1 MKFKEILE
9 KIKVYAPLGVSLVV
23 AACVVIS
30 LSGYQAK
37 ASEPSKDKKQQVSE
51 SVTDAETET
60 ETENAAEDT
69 QTHAGSFELAD
80 GVYKGSATG
89 FSGPVTVAVTIMDKK
104 ITSIDILSSTD
115 DEAFFNRAKG
125 VIDRIIASQSFD
137 VDVVSGA
144 TYSSNGI
151 IGAVKNALTG
161 EKDNG
166 VTGKSKQESTSE
178 SESDSSLAEIAAV
191 QDASAYKDG
200 TYYGT
205 GKGFA
210 GTMKVK
216 VDISGGKIASISIVS
231 TKDGDSYVK
240 SASSLL
246 DTIVEKQSTNVDTV
260 SGATFSSRGII
271 AAVRSALSQAAVSE
285 NTADNNND
293 KQEAAESSGNGQTDE
308 NSSGSASEQGTEGTL
323 PYVDGIYY
331 GTAEG
336 YKGDIKAAV
345 VIQNKTLK
353 AILVTEKQDDEPFI
367 TNAMDVLKNMMK
379 KQSADVDT
387 VSGATYSSKGLI
399 GAVKAAFEEARKTTA
414 GENTGD
420 GNSDANNKNNSN
432 SDNNNGN
439 DNSSNNA
446 DDSNIAGEEDKAVL
460 SKLVQSQASLDGA
473 QYTQLSWYLLQIRL
487 GDAQEVLESAESTK
501 KDVSCAQEKLQAAI
515 NALQKND
522 TSTNVYEDGVYEVS
536 TLCIPDDDM
545 DFSAYNLSMKVTIAN
560 DRIVS
565 ITDVKGDGDSQNA
578 SYIKKAADGTKN
590 QPGLVSVLTSQ
601 ANADSIDF
609 SSIDTVSRATCTSKA
624 IIDGCKS
631 ALEAAKKK

>member
-1 MKFKEILE
+1 MKFKEVLE
-9 KIKVYAPLGVSLVV
+9 KIKVYAPLGVSLVI

-30 LSGYQAK
+30 LSGYQTK
-37 ASEPSKDKKQQVSE
+37 ASEPSKDKKHQVSE
-51 SVTDAETET
+51 RVTDTET
-60 ETENAAEDT
+60 EDAAEAT
-69 QTHAGSFELAD
+69 QTATGSFELAD

-104 ITSIDILSSTD
+104 IISIDILSSTD

-151 IGAVKNALTG
+151 IAAVKNALTG

-178 SESDSSLAEIAAV
+178 SESDSSLADIAAV

-271 AAVRSALSQAAVSE
+271 AAVRSALSQAAVSD
-285 NTADNNND
+285 NTVGNNTD
-293 KQEAAESSGNGQTDE
+293 KQGAAEASGNGQTDE
-308 NSSGSASEQGTEGTL
+308 NSSGSASEHGTEGTL
-323 PYVDGIYY
+323 AYVDGIYY
-331 GTAEG
+331 GTADG
-336 YKGDIKAAV
+336 YKGDIRVAV
-345 VIQNKTLK
+345 VIQDKTLK

-379 KQSADVDT
+379 KQSVDVDT

-414 GENTGD
+414 GENTG
-420 GNSDANNKNNSN
+420 GSNSDSNNSN
-432 SDNNNGN
+432 DNNN
-439 DNSSNNA
+439 
-446 DDSNIAGEEDKAVL
+446 NIAGEEDKAVL
-460 SKLVQSQASLDGA
+460 LKLVQSQESLDGA

-522 TSTNVYEDGVYEVS
+522 TSTNVYEDGTYDVS

-565 ITDVKGDGDSQNA
+565 ITDVKGDGDSQNV

-590 QPGLVSVLTSQ
+590 QAGMVSVLTSQ
-601 ANADSIDF
+601 TNADSIDF
-609 SSIDTVSRATCTSKA
+609 SSIDTVSHATCTSKA

>member
-1 MKFKEILE
+1 MKFKEVLE
-9 KIKVYAPLGVSLVV
+9 KIKVYAPLGVSLVI

-30 LSGYQAK
+30 LSGYQTK
-37 ASEPSKDKKQQVSE
+37 ASEPSNDKKHQVSE
-51 SVTDAETET
+51 RVTDT

-69 QTHAGSFELAD
+69 QTATGSFELAD

-104 ITSIDILSSTD
+104 IISIDILSSTD

-271 AAVRSALSQAAVSE
+271 AAVRSALSQAAVSD
-285 NTADNNND
+285 NTTGNNTD
-293 KQEAAESSGNGQTDE
+293 KQGAAEVSGNGQTDE

-336 YKGDIKAAV
+336 YKGDIRVAV
-345 VIQNKTLK
+345 VIQDKTLK

-414 GENTGD
+414 GENTG
-420 GNSDANNKNNSN
+420 GSNSDSNNSN
-432 SDNNNGN
+432 DNN
-439 DNSSNNA
+439 
-446 DDSNIAGEEDKAVL
+446 SNIAGEEDKAVL
-460 SKLVQSQASLDGA
+460 LKLVQSQASLDGA

-522 TSTNVYEDGVYEVS
+522 TSTNVYEDGTYDVS

-565 ITDVKGDGDSQNA
+565 ITDVKGDGDSQNV
-578 SYIKKAADGTKN
+578 SYIKKAVDGTKN
-590 QPGLVSVLTSQ
+590 QAGMVSVLTSQ
-601 ANADSIDF
+601 TNADSIDF
-609 SSIDTVSRATCTSKA
+609 SSIDTVSHATCTSKA

>member
-1 MKFKEILE
+1 MKFKEVLE
-9 KIKVYAPLGVSLVV
+9 KIKVYAPLGVSLVI

-30 LSGYQAK
+30 LSGYQTK

-51 SVTDAETET
+51 RMTDA

-69 QTHAGSFELAD
+69 QTATGSFELAD

-216 VDISGGKIASISIVS
+216 VDISGGKIVSISIVS

-271 AAVRSALSQAAVSE
+271 AAVRSALSQAAVSD
-285 NTADNNND
+285 NTTGNNTD
-293 KQEAAESSGNGQTDE
+293 KQGAAEASGNGQTDE
-308 NSSGSASEQGTEGTL
+308 NSSGSASEKGTEGTL

-336 YKGDIKAAV
+336 YKGDIRVAV
-345 VIQNKTLK
+345 VIQDKTLK

-387 VSGATYSSKGLI
+387 VSGATYSSNGLI

-414 GENTGD
+414 GENTG
-420 GNSDANNKNNSN
+420 GSNSDSNNSN
-432 SDNNNGN
+432 DNN
-439 DNSSNNA
+439 
-446 DDSNIAGEEDKAVL
+446 SNIAGEEDKAVL

-522 TSTNVYEDGVYEVS
+522 TSTNVYEDGTYDVS

-578 SYIKKAADGTKN
+578 SYINKAADGTKN
-590 QPGLVSVLTSQ
+590 QPGMVSVLTSQ
-601 ANADSIDF
+601 TNADSIDF
-609 SSIDTVSRATCTSKA
+609 SSIDTVSHATCTSKA

>member
-1 MKFKEILE
+1 MKFKEVLE
-9 KIKVYAPLGVSLVV
+9 KIKVYAPLGVSLVI

-30 LSGYQAK
+30 LSGYQTK
-37 ASEPSKDKKQQVSE
+37 ASEPSKDKKHQVSE
-51 SVTDAETET
+51 RVTDT

-69 QTHAGSFELAD
+69 QTATGSFELAD

-115 DEAFFNRAKG
+115 DEAFFNRAKA

-178 SESDSSLAEIAAV
+178 SESDSSFAEIAAV

-271 AAVRSALSQAAVSE
+271 AAVRSALSQAAVSD
-285 NTADNNND
+285 NTTGNNTD
-293 KQEAAESSGNGQTDE
+293 KQGAAEVSGNGQTDE

-323 PYVDGIYY
+323 AYVDGIYY

-336 YKGDIKAAV
+336 YKGDIRVAV
-345 VIQNKTLK
+345 VIQDKTLK

-414 GENTGD
+414 GENTG
-420 GNSDANNKNNSN
+420 GSNSDSNNSN
-432 SDNNNGN
+432 DNN
-439 DNSSNNA
+439 
-446 DDSNIAGEEDKAVL
+446 SNIAGEEDKAVL
-460 SKLVQSQASLDGA
+460 LKLVQSQASLDGA

-522 TSTNVYEDGVYEVS
+522 TSTNVYEDGTYDVS

-565 ITDVKGDGDSQNA
+565 ITDVKGDGDSQNV
-578 SYIKKAADGTKN
+578 SYIKKAVDGTKN
-590 QPGLVSVLTSQ
+590 QAGMVSVLTSQ
-601 ANADSIDF
+601 TNADSIDF
-609 SSIDTVSRATCTSKA
+609 SSIDTVSHATCTSKA

>member
-1 MKFKEILE
+1 MKFKEVLE
-9 KIKVYAPLGVSLVV
+9 KIKVYAPLGVSLVI

-30 LSGYQAK
+30 LSGYQTK
-37 ASEPSKDKKQQVSE
+37 ASEPSKDKKQQVSDR
-51 SVTDAETET
+51 VTET
-60 ETENAAEDT
+60 ETENAAENT
-69 QTHAGSFELAD
+69 QTATGSFELAD

-166 VTGKSKQESTSE
+166 VTGKAKQESTSE

-271 AAVRSALSQAAVSE
+271 AAVRSALSQAAVSD
-285 NTADNNND
+285 NTTGNNTD
-293 KQEAAESSGNGQTDE
+293 KQGAAEASGNGQTDE
-308 NSSGSASEQGTEGTL
+308 NSSGSASEKGTEGTL

-336 YKGDIKAAV
+336 YKGDIRVAV
-345 VIQNKTLK
+345 VIQDKTLK

-414 GENTGD
+414 GENTG
-420 GNSDANNKNNSN
+420 GSNSDSNNSN
-432 SDNNNGN
+432 DNN
-439 DNSSNNA
+439 
-446 DDSNIAGEEDKAVL
+446 SNIAGEEDKAVL

-487 GDAQEVLESAESTK
+487 GDAQEILESAESTK

-522 TSTNVYEDGVYEVS
+522 TSTNVYEDGTYDVS

-565 ITDVKGDGDSQNA
+565 ITDVKGDGDSQNV
-578 SYIKKAADGTKN
+578 SYINKAADGTKN
-590 QPGLVSVLTSQ
+590 QPGMVSVLTSQ

>member
-1 MKFKEILE
+1 MKFKEVLE
-9 KIKVYAPLGVSLVV
+9 KIKVYAPLGVSLVI

-30 LSGYQAK
+30 LNGYQTK

-51 SVTDAETET
+51 RVTDTET
-60 ETENAAEDT
+60 EKENAAEDT
-69 QTHAGSFELAD
+69 QTATGSFELAD

-271 AAVRSALSQAAVSE
+271 AAVRSALSQAAVSD
-285 NTADNNND
+285 NTTGNNTD
-293 KQEAAESSGNGQTDE
+293 KQGAVETSGNGQTDE

-336 YKGDIKAAV
+336 YKGDIRVAV
-345 VIQNKTLK
+345 VIQDKTLK

-414 GENTGD
+414 GENIG
-420 GNSDANNKNNSN
+420 GSNSDSNNSN
-432 SDNNNGN
+432 DNN
-439 DNSSNNA
+439 
-446 DDSNIAGEEDKAVL
+446 SNIAGEEDKAVL

-501 KDVSCAQEKLQAAI
+501 KDVSRAQEKLQAAI

-522 TSTNVYEDGVYEVS
+522 TSTNVYEDGTYDVS

-565 ITDVKGDGDSQNA
+565 ITDVKGDGDSQNV
-578 SYIKKAADGTKN
+578 SYINKAADGTKN
-590 QPGLVSVLTSQ
+590 QPGMVSVLTSQ

-609 SSIDTVSRATCTSKA
+609 SSIDTVSHATCTSKA

>member
-1 MKFKEILE
+1 MKFKEVLE
-9 KIKVYAPLGVSLVV
+9 KIKVYAPLGVSLVI

-30 LSGYQAK
+30 LSGYQTK

-51 SVTDAETET
+51 RVTDTET
-60 ETENAAEDT
+60 ETENAAENT
-69 QTHAGSFELAD
+69 QTATGSFDLAD

-125 VIDRIIASQSFD
+125 VIDRIISSQSFD

-161 EKDNG
+161 EKDKG
-166 VTGKSKQESTSE
+166 VTGKSKQESA
-178 SESDSSLAEIAAV
+178 SESDSSSAEIAAV
-191 QDASAYKDG
+191 QDAAAYKDG

-216 VDISGGKIASISIVS
+216 VDIAGGKIASISIVS

-240 SASSLL
+240 SASSLI
-246 DTIVEKQSTNVDTV
+246 DTIVEKQNTNVDTV

-271 AAVRSALSQAAVSE
+271 SAVRSALSQAAVSK
-285 NTADNNND
+285 NTAGNNTD
-293 KQEAAESSGNGQTDE
+293 KQDETQTSGNGQNDE
-308 NSSGSASEQGTEGTL
+308 NSSGSAQEQGTEGTL

-336 YKGDIKAAV
+336 YKGDIKVAV
-345 VIQNKTLK
+345 VIQDKTLK

-420 GNSDANNKNNSN
+420 SN
-432 SDNNNGN
+432 SGNN
-439 DNSSNNA
+439 NSSNNS
-446 DDSNIAGEEDKAVL
+446 DNSNIAGDEDKAVL
-460 SKLVQSQASLDGA
+460 LKLVQSQASLDGT

-487 GDAQEVLESAESTK
+487 EDANEVLSSAEATK
-501 KDVSCAQEKLQAAI
+501 KDVSRAQEKLQAAI

-522 TSTNVYEDGVYEVS
+522 TSTNVYEDGTYDVS

-590 QPGLVSVLTSQ
+590 QQGMVSVLTSQ

-609 SSIDTVSRATCTSKA
+609 SGIDTVSRATCTSKA
-624 IIDGCKS
+624 IINGCKS
-631 ALEAAKKK
+631 ALETAKKK

>member
-1 MKFKEILE
+1 MKFKEVLE
-9 KIKVYAPLGVSLVV
+9 KIKVYAPLGVSLVI

-30 LSGYQAK
+30 LSGYQTK
-37 ASEPSKDKKQQVSE
+37 ASEPSKDKKHQVSE
-51 SVTDAETET
+51 RVTDT

-69 QTHAGSFELAD
+69 QTATGSFELAD

-271 AAVRSALSQAAVSE
+271 AAVRSALSQAAVSD
-285 NTADNNND
+285 NTVGNNTD
-293 KQEAAESSGNGQTDE
+293 KQGAAEASGNGQTDE

-336 YKGDIKAAV
+336 YKGDIRVAV
-345 VIQNKTLK
+345 VIQDKTLK

-414 GENTGD
+414 GENTG
-420 GNSDANNKNNSN
+420 GSNSDSNNSN
-432 SDNNNGN
+432 DNN
-439 DNSSNNA
+439 
-446 DDSNIAGEEDKAVL
+446 SNIAGEEDKAVL
-460 SKLVQSQASLDGA
+460 LKLVQSQASLDGA

-501 KDVSCAQEKLQAAI
+501 KDVSGAQEKLQAAI

-522 TSTNVYEDGVYEVS
+522 TSTNVYEDGTYDVS

-565 ITDVKGDGDSQNA
+565 ITDVNGDGDSQNV

-590 QPGLVSVLTSQ
+590 QPGMVSVLTSQ

-609 SSIDTVSRATCTSKA
+609 SSIDTVSHATCTSKA

>member
-1 MKFKEILE
+1 MKFKEVLE

-30 LSGYQAK
+30 LSGYQTK

-51 SVTDAETET
+51 NVTDTET
-60 ETENAAEDT
+60 ETENAAENT
-69 QTHAGSFELAD
+69 QTATGSFDLAD

-125 VIDRIIASQSFD
+125 VIDRIISSQSFD

-151 IGAVKNALTG
+151 IKAVKNALTG
-161 EKDNG
+161 EKDKT
-166 VTGKSKQESTSE
+166 VTGKSKQESA
-178 SESDSSLAEIAAV
+178 SESDSSSVEKAAV

-216 VDISGGKIASISIVS
+216 VDIVGGKIASISIVS

-271 AAVRSALSQAAVSE
+271 AAVRSALSQAAVSQ
-285 NTADNNND
+285 NTAGNNTD
-293 KQEAAESSGNGQTDE
+293 KQDATETSGNGQTDE
-308 NSSGSASEQGTEGTL
+308 NSSGSSQEQGTEGTL

-336 YKGDIKAAV
+336 YKGDIKVAV
-345 VIQNKTLK
+345 VIQDKTLK

-420 GNSDANNKNNSN
+420 SN
-432 SDNNNGN
+432 SGNN
-439 DNSSNNA
+439 NSSNNS
-446 DDSNIAGEEDKAVL
+446 DNSNIAGDEDKAVL
-460 SKLVQSQASLDGA
+460 SKLVQSQASLDGT

-487 GDAQEVLESAESTK
+487 EDANEVLSSAEATK
-501 KDVSCAQEKLQAAI
+501 KDVSRAQEKLQAAI

-522 TSTNVYEDGVYEVS
+522 TSTNVYEDGTYDVS

-590 QPGLVSVLTSQ
+590 QPGMVSVLTSQ

-609 SSIDTVSRATCTSKA
+609 SGIDTVSRATCTSKA
-624 IIDGCKS
+624 IINGCKS
-631 ALEAAKKK
+631 VLEAAKKK

>member
-1 MKFKEILE
+1 MKFKEVLE
-9 KIKVYAPLGVSLVV
+9 KIKVYAPLGVSLVI

-30 LSGYQAK
+30 LSGYQTK
-37 ASEPSKDKKQQVSE
+37 ASEPSKDKKHQVSE
-51 SVTDAETET
+51 RVTDA

-69 QTHAGSFELAD
+69 QTATGSFELAD

-115 DEAFFNRAKG
+115 DEAFFNRAKA

-271 AAVRSALSQAAVSE
+271 AAVRSALSQAAVSDKTTGN
-285 NTADNNND
+285 NTD
-293 KQEAAESSGNGQTDE
+293 KQGAAEASGNGQTDK

-336 YKGDIKAAV
+336 YKGDIRVAV
-345 VIQNKTLK
+345 VIQDKTLK

-414 GENTGD
+414 GENTG
-420 GNSDANNKNNSN
+420 GSNSDSNNSN
-432 SDNNNGN
+432 DNN
-439 DNSSNNA
+439 
-446 DDSNIAGEEDKAVL
+446 SNIAGEEDKAVL
-460 SKLVQSQASLDGA
+460 LKLVQSQASLDGA

-522 TSTNVYEDGVYEVS
+522 TSTNVYEDGTYDVS

-565 ITDVKGDGDSQNA
+565 ITDVKGDGDSQNV
-578 SYIKKAADGTKN
+578 SYIKKAVDGTKN
-590 QPGLVSVLTSQ
+590 QAGMVSVLTSQ
-601 ANADSIDF
+601 TNADSIDF
-609 SSIDTVSRATCTSKA
+609 SSIDTVSHATCTSKA

>member
-1 MKFKEILE
+1 MKFKEVLE
-9 KIKVYAPLGVSLVV
+9 KIKVYAPLGVSLVI

-30 LSGYQAK
+30 LSGYQTK
-37 ASEPSKDKKQQVSE
+37 ASEPSKDKKHQVSE
-51 SVTDAETET
+51 RVTDTET
-60 ETENAAEDT
+60 EDAAEDT
-69 QTHAGSFELAD
+69 QTATGSFELAD

-104 ITSIDILSSTD
+104 IISIDILSSTD
-115 DEAFFNRAKG
+115 DEAFFNKAKG

-271 AAVRSALSQAAVSE
+271 AAVRSALSQAAVSD
-285 NTADNNND
+285 NTVGNNTD
-293 KQEAAESSGNGQTDE
+293 KQGAAEASGNGQTDE
-308 NSSGSASEQGTEGTL
+308 NSSGSASEKGTEGTL

-336 YKGDIKAAV
+336 YKGDIRVAV
-345 VIQNKTLK
+345 VIQDKTLK

-414 GENTGD
+414 GENTG
-420 GNSDANNKNNSN
+420 GSNSDSNNSN
-432 SDNNNGN
+432 DNN
-439 DNSSNNA
+439 
-446 DDSNIAGEEDKAVL
+446 SNIAGEEDKAVL
-460 SKLVQSQASLDGA
+460 LKLVQSQASLDGA

-522 TSTNVYEDGVYEVS
+522 TSTNVYEDGTYDVS

-565 ITDVKGDGDSQNA
+565 ITDVKGDGDSQNV
-578 SYIKKAADGTKN
+578 SYIKKAVDGTKN
-590 QPGLVSVLTSQ
+590 QAGMVSVLTSQ
-601 ANADSIDF
+601 TNADSIDF
-609 SSIDTVSRATCTSKA
+609 SSIDTVSHATCTSKA

>member
-1 MKFKEILE
+1 MKFKEVLE
-9 KIKVYAPLGVSLVV
+9 KIKVYAPLGVSLVI

-30 LSGYQAK
+30 LSGYQTK

-51 SVTDAETET
+51 RVTDTET
-60 ETENAAEDT
+60 ETENT
-69 QTHAGSFELAD
+69 QTATGSFDLAD

-125 VIDRIIASQSFD
+125 VIDRIISSQSFD

-178 SESDSSLAEIAAV
+178 SESDSSSVEIAAV

-216 VDISGGKIASISIVS
+216 VDIAGGKIASISIVS

-246 DTIVEKQSTNVDTV
+246 DTIVKKQSTNVDTV

-271 AAVRSALSQAAVSE
+271 AAVRSALSQAAVSQ
-285 NTADNNND
+285 NTVGNNTD
-293 KQEAAESSGNGQTDE
+293 KQDATETSGNGQTDE
-308 NSSGSASEQGTEGTL
+308 NSSGSSQEQGKEGTL

-336 YKGDIKAAV
+336 YKGDIKVAV
-345 VIQNKTLK
+345 VIQDKTLK

-420 GNSDANNKNNSN
+420 SN
-432 SDNNNGN
+432 SGNN
-439 DNSSNNA
+439 NSSNNS
-446 DDSNIAGEEDKAVL
+446 DNSNIAGDEDKAVL
-460 SKLVQSQASLDGA
+460 SKLVQSQASLDGT

-487 GDAQEVLESAESTK
+487 EDANEVLSSAEATK
-501 KDVSCAQEKLQAAI
+501 KDVSRAQEKLQAAI

-522 TSTNVYEDGVYEVS
+522 TSTNVYEDGTYDVS

-590 QPGLVSVLTSQ
+590 QQGMVSVLTSQ

-609 SSIDTVSRATCTSKA
+609 SGIDTVSRATCTSKA
-624 IIDGCKS
+624 IINGCKS
-631 ALEAAKKK
+631 VLEAAKKK

>member
-30 LSGYQAK
+30 LSTYQAK

-51 SVTDAETET
+51 SMADTET
-60 ETENAAEDT
+60 ETENATEDT
-69 QTHAGSFELAD
+69 QTATGSFDLAD

-125 VIDRIIASQSFD
+125 VIDRIISSQSLD

-178 SESDSSLAEIAAV
+178 SESDSSSAEIAAV

-210 GTMKVK
+210 GNIKVK
-216 VDISGGKIASISIVS
+216 VDIAGGKISAISIVS

-271 AAVRSALSQAAVSE
+271 AAVRNALSQAAVSE
-285 NTADNNND
+285 NTAGNNTD
-293 KQEAAESSGNGQTDE
+293 KQGAAETSGNGQTDE
-308 NSSGSASEQGTEGTL
+308 NSSGSASEHGTEGTL

-331 GTAEG
+331 GTSEG
-336 YKGDIKAAV
+336 YKGDIKVAV
-345 VIQNKTLK
+345 VIQDKTLK

-379 KQSADVDT
+379 KQSTDVDT

-414 GENTGD
+414 GENTGN
-420 GNSDANNKNNSN
+420 GNSGGNNNNSN
-432 SDNNNGN
+432 
-439 DNSSNNA
+439 NA
-446 DDSNIAGEEDKAVL
+446 ADSNIALDEDKAVL
-460 SKLVQSQASLDGA
+460 SKLVQSQASLDGT

-501 KDVSCAQEKLQAAI
+501 KDVSRAQEKLQAAI

-522 TSTNVYEDGVYEVS
+522 TSTNVYEDGTYEVS

-590 QPGLVSVLTSQ
+590 QQGMVSMLTSQ

-609 SSIDTVSRATCTSKA
+609 SSIDTVSHATCTSKA

>member
-1 MKFKEILE
+1 MKFKEVLE
-9 KIKVYAPLGVSLVV
+9 KIKVYAPLGVSLVI

-30 LSGYQAK
+30 LSGYQTK
-37 ASEPSKDKKQQVSE
+37 ASEPSKDKKHQVSE
-51 SVTDAETET
+51 RVTDTET
-60 ETENAAEDT
+60 ETENAAENT
-69 QTHAGSFELAD
+69 QTATGSFDLAD

-89 FSGPVTVAVTIMDKK
+89 FSGPVTVAVTIMDNK

-125 VIDRIIASQSFD
+125 VIDRIISSQSFD

-178 SESDSSLAEIAAV
+178 SESDSSSVEIAAV

-216 VDISGGKIASISIVS
+216 VDIAGGKIASISIVS

-271 AAVRSALSQAAVSE
+271 SAVRSALSQAAVSK
-285 NTADNNND
+285 NTADNVTD
-293 KQEAAESSGNGQTDE
+293 KQDETQTSGNGQTGE
-308 NSSGSASEQGTEGTL
+308 NPSGSAQQQGTEGTL

-336 YKGDIKAAV
+336 YKGDIKVAV
-345 VIQNKTLK
+345 VIQDKTLK

-379 KQSADVDT
+379 KQSTDVDT

-420 GNSDANNKNNSN
+420 SN
-432 SDNNNGN
+432 SGNN
-439 DNSSNNA
+439 NSSNNS
-446 DDSNIAGEEDKAVL
+446 DNSNIAGDEDKAVL
-460 SKLVQSQASLDGA
+460 SKLVQSQASLDGT

-487 GDAQEVLESAESTK
+487 EDANEVLSSAEATK
-501 KDVSCAQEKLQAAI
+501 KDVSRAQEKLQAAI

-522 TSTNVYEDGVYEVS
+522 TSTNVYEDGTYDVS

-578 SYIKKAADGTKN
+578 SYIKKATDGTKN
-590 QPGLVSVLTSQ
+590 QPGMVSVLTSQ
-601 ANADSIDF
+601 AKADSIDF
-609 SSIDTVSRATCTSKA
+609 SRIDTVSRATCTSNA
-624 IIDGCKS
+624 IIEGCKS
-631 ALEAAKKK
+631 ALETAKKK

>member
-1 MKFKEILE
+1 MKFKEVLE
-9 KIKVYAPLGVSLVV
+9 KIKVYAPLGVSLVI

-30 LSGYQAK
+30 LSGYQTK

-51 SVTDAETET
+51 RVTET
-60 ETENAAEDT
+60 ETENAAENT
-69 QTHAGSFELAD
+69 QTATGSFDLAD

-166 VTGKSKQESTSE
+166 VTGKSKKESTSE
-178 SESDSSLAEIAAV
+178 SESDSSSAEIAAV

-216 VDISGGKIASISIVS
+216 VDIAGGKIASISIVS

-271 AAVRSALSQAAVSE
+271 AAVRSALSQAAVSD
-285 NTADNNND
+285 NTTGNNTD
-293 KQEAAESSGNGQTDE
+293 KQGAAEASGNGQTDE

-336 YKGDIKAAV
+336 YKGDIRVAV
-345 VIQNKTLK
+345 VIQDKTLK

-414 GENTGD
+414 GENTG
-420 GNSDANNKNNSN
+420 GSNSDSNNSN
-432 SDNNNGN
+432 DNN
-439 DNSSNNA
+439 
-446 DDSNIAGEEDKAVL
+446 SNIAGEEDKAVL
-460 SKLVQSQASLDGA
+460 LKLVQSQASLDGA

-487 GDAQEVLESAESTK
+487 GDANEVLSSAETTK
-501 KDVSCAQEKLQAAI
+501 KDVSRAQEKLQAAI

-522 TSTNVYEDGVYEVS
+522 TSTNVYEDGTYDVS

-578 SYIKKAADGTKN
+578 PYIKKAADGTKN

-631 ALEAAKKK
+631 VLEAAKKK

>member
-1 MKFKEILE
+1 MKFKEVLE
-9 KIKVYAPLGVSLVV
+9 KIKVYAPLGVSLVI

-30 LSGYQAK
+30 LSGYQTK
-37 ASEPSKDKKQQVSE
+37 ASEPSKDKKQQVSDR
-51 SVTDAETET
+51 VTDT

-69 QTHAGSFELAD
+69 QTATGSFELAD

-166 VTGKSKQESTSE
+166 VTGKAKQESTSE

-271 AAVRSALSQAAVSE
+271 AAVRSALSQAAVSD
-285 NTADNNND
+285 NTTGNNTD
-293 KQEAAESSGNGQTDE
+293 KQGAAEASGNGQTDE
-308 NSSGSASEQGTEGTL
+308 NSSGSASEKGTEGTL

-336 YKGDIKAAV
+336 YKGDIRVAV
-345 VIQNKTLK
+345 VIQDKTLK

-399 GAVKAAFEEARKTTA
+399 GAVKAAFEEARKITA

-420 GNSDANNKNNSN
+420 SNSDSNNSN
-432 SDNNNGN
+432 DNN
-439 DNSSNNA
+439 
-446 DDSNIAGEEDKAVL
+446 SNIAGEEDKAVL

-522 TSTNVYEDGVYEVS
+522 TSTNVYEDGTYDVS

-578 SYIKKAADGTKN
+578 PYINKAADGTKN
-590 QPGLVSVLTSQ
+590 QPGMVSVLTSQ

>member
-1 MKFKEILE
+1 MKFKEVLE
-9 KIKVYAPLGVSLVV
+9 KIKVYAPLGVSLVI

-30 LSGYQAK
+30 LSGYQTK
-37 ASEPSKDKKQQVSE
+37 ASEPSKDKKHQVSE
-51 SVTDAETET
+51 RVTDT

-69 QTHAGSFELAD
+69 QTATGSFELAD

-115 DEAFFNRAKG
+115 DEAFFNRAKA

-271 AAVRSALSQAAVSE
+271 AAVRSALSQAAVSDKTTGN
-285 NTADNNND
+285 NTD
-293 KQEAAESSGNGQTDE
+293 KQGAAEASGNGQTDK

-336 YKGDIKAAV
+336 YKGDIRVAV
-345 VIQNKTLK
+345 VIQDKTLK

-414 GENTGD
+414 GENTG
-420 GNSDANNKNNSN
+420 GSNSDSNNSN
-432 SDNNNGN
+432 DNN
-439 DNSSNNA
+439 
-446 DDSNIAGEEDKAVL
+446 SNIAGEEDKAVL
-460 SKLVQSQASLDGA
+460 LKLVQSQASLDGA
-473 QYTQLSWYLLQIRL
+473 QYAQLSWYLLQIRL

-522 TSTNVYEDGVYEVS
+522 TSTNVYEDGTYDVS

-565 ITDVKGDGDSQNA
+565 ITDVKGDGDSQNV
-578 SYIKKAADGTKN
+578 SYIKKAVDGTKN
-590 QPGLVSVLTSQ
+590 QPGMVSVLTSQ
-601 ANADSIDF
+601 TNADSIDF
-609 SSIDTVSRATCTSKA
+609 SSIDTVSHATCTSKA

>member
-1 MKFKEILE
+1 MKFKEVLE
-9 KIKVYAPLGVSLVV
+9 KIKVYAPLGVSLVI

-30 LSGYQAK
+30 LSGYQTK
-37 ASEPSKDKKQQVSE
+37 ASEPSKDKKHQVSE
-51 SVTDAETET
+51 RVTDT

-69 QTHAGSFELAD
+69 QTATGSFELAD

-115 DEAFFNRAKG
+115 DEAFFNRAKA

-166 VTGKSKQESTSE
+166 VTGKSKQGSTSE

-271 AAVRSALSQAAVSE
+271 AAVRSALSQAAVSD
-285 NTADNNND
+285 NTTGNNTD
-293 KQEAAESSGNGQTDE
+293 KQGAAEASGNGQTDE

-336 YKGDIKAAV
+336 YKGDIRVAV
-345 VIQNKTLK
+345 VIQDKTLK

-414 GENTGD
+414 GENTG
-420 GNSDANNKNNSN
+420 GSNSDSNNSN
-432 SDNNNGN
+432 DNN
-439 DNSSNNA
+439 
-446 DDSNIAGEEDKAVL
+446 SNIAGEEDKAVL

-487 GDAQEVLESAESTK
+487 EDANEVLSSAEATK
-501 KDVSCAQEKLQAAI
+501 KDVSRAQEKLQAAI

-522 TSTNVYEDGVYEVS
+522 TSTNVYEDGTYDVS

-578 SYIKKAADGTKN
+578 PYIKKAADGTKN

-609 SSIDTVSRATCTSKA
+609 SSIDTVSHATCTSKA

>member
-1 MKFKEILE
+1 MKFKEVLE
-9 KIKVYAPLGVSLVV
+9 KIKVYAPLGVSLVI

-30 LSGYQAK
+30 LSGYQTK
-37 ASEPSKDKKQQVSE
+37 ASEPSKDKKHQVSE
-51 SVTDAETET
+51 RVTDTET
-60 ETENAAEDT
+60 EDAAEDT
-69 QTHAGSFELAD
+69 QTATGSFELAD

-104 ITSIDILSSTD
+104 IISIDILSSTD

-151 IGAVKNALTG
+151 IGAVKNALAG

-271 AAVRSALSQAAVSE
+271 AAVRSALSQAAVSD
-285 NTADNNND
+285 NTVGNNTD
-293 KQEAAESSGNGQTDE
+293 KQGAAEASGNGQTDE
-308 NSSGSASEQGTEGTL
+308 NSSGSASEKGTEGTL

-336 YKGDIKAAV
+336 YKGDIRVAV
-345 VIQNKTLK
+345 VIQDKTLK

-414 GENTGD
+414 GENTG
-420 GNSDANNKNNSN
+420 GSNSDSNNSN
-432 SDNNNGN
+432 DNN
-439 DNSSNNA
+439 
-446 DDSNIAGEEDKAVL
+446 SNIAGEEDKAVL
-460 SKLVQSQASLDGA
+460 LKLVQSQASLDGA

-522 TSTNVYEDGVYEVS
+522 TSTNVYEDGTYDVS

-565 ITDVKGDGDSQNA
+565 ITDVKGDGDSQNV
-578 SYIKKAADGTKN
+578 SYIKKAVDGTKN
-590 QPGLVSVLTSQ
+590 QAGMVSVLTSQ
-601 ANADSIDF
+601 TNADSIDF
-609 SSIDTVSRATCTSKA
+609 SSIDTVSHATCTSKA

>member
-1 MKFKEILE
+1 MKFKEVLE
-9 KIKVYAPLGVSLVV
+9 KIKVYAPLGVSLVI

-30 LSGYQAK
+30 LSGYQTK
-37 ASEPSKDKKQQVSE
+37 ASEPSKDKKHQVSE
-51 SVTDAETET
+51 RVTDTET
-60 ETENAAEDT
+60 EDAAEDT
-69 QTHAGSFELAD
+69 QTATGSFELAD

-104 ITSIDILSSTD
+104 IISIDILSSTD

-271 AAVRSALSQAAVSE
+271 AAVRSALSQAAVSD
-285 NTADNNND
+285 NTVGNNTD
-293 KQEAAESSGNGQTDE
+293 KQGAAEASGNGQTDE
-308 NSSGSASEQGTEGTL
+308 NSSGSASEKGTEGTL

-336 YKGDIKAAV
+336 YKGDIRVAV
-345 VIQNKTLK
+345 VIQDKTLK

-414 GENTGD
+414 GENTG
-420 GNSDANNKNNSN
+420 GSNSDSNNSN
-432 SDNNNGN
+432 DNN
-439 DNSSNNA
+439 
-446 DDSNIAGEEDKAVL
+446 SNIAGEEDKAVL
-460 SKLVQSQASLDGA
+460 LKLVQSQASLDGA

-522 TSTNVYEDGVYEVS
+522 TSTNVYEDGTYDVS

-565 ITDVKGDGDSQNA
+565 ITDVKGDGDSQNV
-578 SYIKKAADGTKN
+578 SYIKKAVDGTKN
-590 QPGLVSVLTSQ
+590 QAGMVSVLASQ
-601 ANADSIDF
+601 TNADSIDF
-609 SSIDTVSRATCTSKA
+609 SSIDTVSHATCTSKA

>member
-30 LSGYQAK
+30 LSTYQAK

-51 SVTDAETET
+51 SMADTET
-60 ETENAAEDT
+60 ETENATEDT
-69 QTHAGSFELAD
+69 QTATGSFDLAD

-89 FSGPVTVAVTIMDKK
+89 YRGSVTVAVTILDKK
-104 ITSIDILSSTD
+104 IVSIDILSASD

-125 VIDRIIASQSFD
+125 VIDRIISSQSLD

-178 SESDSSLAEIAAV
+178 SESDSSSAEIAAV

-200 TYYGT
+200 TYYGI

-210 GTMKVK
+210 GNIKVK
-216 VDISGGKIASISIVS
+216 VDIAGGKISAISIVS

-271 AAVRSALSQAAVSE
+271 AAVRSALSQAAVSD
-285 NTADNNND
+285 NTTGNNTD
-293 KQEAAESSGNGQTDE
+293 KQGAAESSGNGQTDE
-308 NSSGSASEQGTEGTL
+308 NSSGSEPEQTAEGTL

-336 YKGDIKAAV
+336 YKGDIKVAV
-345 VIQNKTLK
+345 VIQDKTLK
-353 AILVTEKQDDEPFI
+353 AILVTEKQDDEPFV

-420 GNSDANNKNNSN
+420 SNSGNNNSN
-432 SDNNNGN
+432 SDNNNNNSN
-439 DNSSNNA
+439 DNSSN
-446 DDSNIAGEEDKAVL
+446 IAGDEDKAVL
-460 SKLVQSQASLDGA
+460 LKLVQSQASLDGT
-473 QYTQLSWYLLQIRL
+473 QYTQFSWYLLQIRL
-487 GDAQEVLESAESTK
+487 EDANEVLSSAEATK
-501 KDVSCAQEKLQAAI
+501 KDVSRAQEKLQAAI

-522 TSTNVYEDGVYEVS
+522 TSTNVYEDGTYDVS

-590 QPGLVSVLTSQ
+590 QPGMVSVLTSQ

-609 SSIDTVSRATCTSKA
+609 SGIDTVSRATCTSKA

-631 ALEAAKKK
+631 VLETAKKK

>member
-1 MKFKEILE
+1 MKFKEVLE
-9 KIKVYAPLGVSLVV
+9 KIKVYAPLGVSLVI

-30 LSGYQAK
+30 LSGYQTK
-37 ASEPSKDKKQQVSE
+37 ASEPSKDKKHQVSE
-51 SVTDAETET
+51 RVTDTET
-60 ETENAAEDT
+60 EDAAEDT
-69 QTHAGSFELAD
+69 QTATGSFELAD

-104 ITSIDILSSTD
+104 IISIDILSSTD

-200 TYYGT
+200 TYYGA

-271 AAVRSALSQAAVSE
+271 AAVRSALSQAAVSD
-285 NTADNNND
+285 NTVGNNTD
-293 KQEAAESSGNGQTDE
+293 KQGAAEASGNGQTDE
-308 NSSGSASEQGTEGTL
+308 NSSGSASEKGTEGTL

-336 YKGDIKAAV
+336 YKGDIRVAV
-345 VIQNKTLK
+345 VIQDKTLK
-353 AILVTEKQDDEPFI
+353 AIFVTEKQDDEPFI

-414 GENTGD
+414 GENTG
-420 GNSDANNKNNSN
+420 GSNSDSNNSN
-432 SDNNNGN
+432 DNN
-439 DNSSNNA
+439 
-446 DDSNIAGEEDKAVL
+446 SNIAGEEDKAVL
-460 SKLVQSQASLDGA
+460 LKLVQSQASLDGA

-522 TSTNVYEDGVYEVS
+522 TSTNVYEDGTYDVS

-565 ITDVKGDGDSQNA
+565 ITDVKGDGDSQNV
-578 SYIKKAADGTKN
+578 SYIKKAVDGTKN
-590 QPGLVSVLTSQ
+590 QAGMVSVLTSQ
-601 ANADSIDF
+601 TNADSIDF
-609 SSIDTVSRATCTSKA
+609 SSIDTVSHATCTSKA

>member
-1 MKFKEILE
+1 MKFKEVLE
-9 KIKVYAPLGVSLVV
+9 KIKVYAPLGVSLVI

-30 LSGYQAK
+30 LSGYQTK
-37 ASEPSKDKKQQVSE
+37 ASEPSKDKKHQVSE
-51 SVTDAETET
+51 RVTDTET
-60 ETENAAEDT
+60 EDAAEDT
-69 QTHAGSFELAD
+69 QTATGSFELAD

-104 ITSIDILSSTD
+104 IISIDILSSTD
-115 DEAFFNRAKG
+115 DEAFFNRAKA

-166 VTGKSKQESTSE
+166 VTGKSKQKSTSE

-240 SASSLL
+240 IASSLL

-271 AAVRSALSQAAVSE
+271 AAVRSALSQAAVSD
-285 NTADNNND
+285 NTTGNNTD
-293 KQEAAESSGNGQTDE
+293 KQGAAEVSGNGQTDE

-336 YKGDIKAAV
+336 YKGDIRVAV
-345 VIQNKTLK
+345 VIQDKTLK

-414 GENTGD
+414 GENTG
-420 GNSDANNKNNSN
+420 GSNSDSNNSN
-432 SDNNNGN
+432 DNN
-439 DNSSNNA
+439 
-446 DDSNIAGEEDKAVL
+446 SNIAGEEDKAVL
-460 SKLVQSQASLDGA
+460 LKLVQSQASLDGA

-522 TSTNVYEDGVYEVS
+522 TSTNVYEDGTYDVS

-565 ITDVKGDGDSQNA
+565 ITDVKGDGDSQNV
-578 SYIKKAADGTKN
+578 SYIKKAVDGTKN
-590 QPGLVSVLTSQ
+590 QAGMVSVLTSQ
-601 ANADSIDF
+601 TNADSIDF
-609 SSIDTVSRATCTSKA
+609 SSIDTVSHATCTSKA

>member
-1 MKFKEILE
+1 MKFKEVLE
-9 KIKVYAPLGVSLVV
+9 KIKVYAPLGVSLVI

-30 LSGYQAK
+30 LSGYQTK
-37 ASEPSKDKKQQVSE
+37 ASEPSKDKKHQVSE
-51 SVTDAETET
+51 RVIDTET

-69 QTHAGSFELAD
+69 QTATGSFELAD

-89 FSGPVTVAVTIMDKK
+89 FSGPVTVVVTIMDKK

-125 VIDRIIASQSFD
+125 VIDRIISSQSFD

-216 VDISGGKIASISIVS
+216 VDIVGGKIASISIVS

-240 SASSLL
+240 SASSLI

-271 AAVRSALSQAAVSE
+271 AAVRSALSQAAVSD
-285 NTADNNND
+285 NTTGNNTD
-293 KQEAAESSGNGQTDE
+293 KQGAAESSGNGQTDE
-308 NSSGSASEQGTEGTL
+308 NSSGSEPEQTAEGTL

-336 YKGDIKAAV
+336 YKGDIKVAV
-345 VIQNKTLK
+345 VIQDKTLK

-420 GNSDANNKNNSN
+420 SNSGNNNSN
-432 SDNNNGN
+432 SDNNNNSN
-439 DNSSNNA
+439 DNS
-446 DDSNIAGEEDKAVL
+446 SNIAGEEDKAVL
-460 SKLVQSQASLDGA
+460 SKLVQLQASLDGA

-522 TSTNVYEDGVYEVS
+522 TSTNVYEDGTYEVS

-609 SSIDTVSRATCTSKA
+609 SGVDTVSRATCTSKA
-624 IIDGCKS
+624 IINGCKS
-631 ALEAAKKK
+631 VLEAAKKK

>member
-1 MKFKEILE
+1 MKFKEVLE
-9 KIKVYAPLGVSLVV
+9 KIKVYAPLGVSLVI

-30 LSGYQAK
+30 LSGYQTK
-37 ASEPSKDKKQQVSE
+37 ASEPSKDKKHQVSE
-51 SVTDAETET
+51 RVTDTET
-60 ETENAAEDT
+60 EDAAEDT
-69 QTHAGSFELAD
+69 QTATGSFELAD

-104 ITSIDILSSTD
+104 IISIDILSSTD

-271 AAVRSALSQAAVSE
+271 AAVRSALSQAAVSD
-285 NTADNNND
+285 NTVGNNTD
-293 KQEAAESSGNGQTDE
+293 KQGAAEASGNGQTDE
-308 NSSGSASEQGTEGTL
+308 NSSGSASEKGTEDTL

-336 YKGDIKAAV
+336 YKGDIRVAV
-345 VIQNKTLK
+345 VIQDKTLK

-414 GENTGD
+414 GENTG
-420 GNSDANNKNNSN
+420 GSNSDSNNSN
-432 SDNNNGN
+432 DNN
-439 DNSSNNA
+439 
-446 DDSNIAGEEDKAVL
+446 SNIAGEEDKAVL
-460 SKLVQSQASLDGA
+460 LKLVQSQASLDGA

-522 TSTNVYEDGVYEVS
+522 TSTNVYEDGTYDVS

-565 ITDVKGDGDSQNA
+565 ITDVKGDGDSQNV

-590 QPGLVSVLTSQ
+590 QPGMVSVLTSQ
-601 ANADSIDF
+601 TNADSIDF
-609 SSIDTVSRATCTSKA
+609 SSIDTVSHATCTSKA
-624 IIDGCKS
+624 IIDDCKS

>member
-1 MKFKEILE
+1 MKFKEVLE
-9 KIKVYAPLGVSLVV
+9 KIKVYAPLGVSLVI

-30 LSGYQAK
+30 LSGYQTK
-37 ASEPSKDKKQQVSE
+37 ASEPSKDKKHQVSE
-51 SVTDAETET
+51 RVTDT

-69 QTHAGSFELAD
+69 QTATGSFELAD

-115 DEAFFNRAKG
+115 DEAFFNRAKA

-271 AAVRSALSQAAVSE
+271 AAVRSALSQAAVSDKTTGN
-285 NTADNNND
+285 NTD
-293 KQEAAESSGNGQTDE
+293 KQGAAEASGNGQTDE
-308 NSSGSASEQGTEGTL
+308 NSSGSASEKGTEGTL

-336 YKGDIKAAV
+336 YKGDIRVAV
-345 VIQNKTLK
+345 VIQDKTLK

-414 GENTGD
+414 GENTG
-420 GNSDANNKNNSN
+420 GSNSDSNNSN
-432 SDNNNGN
+432 DNN
-439 DNSSNNA
+439 
-446 DDSNIAGEEDKAVL
+446 SNIAGEEDKAVL
-460 SKLVQSQASLDGA
+460 LKLVQSQASLDGA

-522 TSTNVYEDGVYEVS
+522 TSTNVYEDGTYDVS

-565 ITDVKGDGDSQNA
+565 ITDVKGDGDSQNV
-578 SYIKKAADGTKN
+578 SYIKKAVDGTKN
-590 QPGLVSVLTSQ
+590 QPGMVSALTSQ
-601 ANADSIDF
+601 TNADSIDF
-609 SSIDTVSRATCTSKA
+609 SSIDTVSHATCTSKA

>member
-1 MKFKEILE
+1 MK
-9 KIKVYAPLGVSLVV
+9 KIKVYAPLGVSLVI

-30 LSGYQAK
+30 LSGYQTK
-37 ASEPSKDKKQQVSE
+37 ASEPSNDKKHQVSE
-51 SVTDAETET
+51 RVTDTET
-60 ETENAAEDT
+60 EDAAEDT
-69 QTHAGSFELAD
+69 QTATGSFELAD

-115 DEAFFNRAKG
+115 DEAFFNRAKA

-166 VTGKSKQESTSE
+166 VTGKSKQGSTSE

-271 AAVRSALSQAAVSE
+271 AAVRSALSQAAVSD
-285 NTADNNND
+285 NTVGNNTD
-293 KQEAAESSGNGQTDE
+293 KQGAAEASGNGQTDE
-308 NSSGSASEQGTEGTL
+308 NSSGSASEKGTEGTL

-336 YKGDIKAAV
+336 YKGDIRVAV
-345 VIQNKTLK
+345 VIQDKTLK

-414 GENTGD
+414 GENTG
-420 GNSDANNKNNSN
+420 GSNSDSNNSN
-432 SDNNNGN
+432 DNN
-439 DNSSNNA
+439 
-446 DDSNIAGEEDKAVL
+446 SNIAGEEDKAVL
-460 SKLVQSQASLDGA
+460 LKLVQSQASLDGA

-522 TSTNVYEDGVYEVS
+522 TSTNVYEDGTYDVS

-565 ITDVKGDGDSQNA
+565 ITDVKGDGDSQNV
-578 SYIKKAADGTKN
+578 SYIKKAVDGTKN
-590 QPGLVSVLTSQ
+590 QAGMVSVLTSQ
-601 ANADSIDF
+601 TNADSIDF
-609 SSIDTVSRATCTSKA
+609 SSIDTVSHATCTSKA

>member
-1 MKFKEILE
+1 MKFKEVLE
-9 KIKVYAPLGVSLVV
+9 KIKVYAPLGVSLVI

-30 LSGYQAK
+30 LSGYQTK
-37 ASEPSKDKKQQVSE
+37 ASEPSKDKKHQVSE
-51 SVTDAETET
+51 RVTDTET
-60 ETENAAEDT
+60 EDAAEDT
-69 QTHAGSFELAD
+69 QTATGSFELAD

-104 ITSIDILSSTD
+104 IISIDILSSTD

-271 AAVRSALSQAAVSE
+271 AAVRSALSQAAVSD
-285 NTADNNND
+285 NTVGNNTD
-293 KQEAAESSGNGQTDE
+293 KQGAAEASGNGQTDE
-308 NSSGSASEQGTEGTL
+308 NSYGSASEKGTEGTL

-336 YKGDIKAAV
+336 YKGDIRVAV
-345 VIQNKTLK
+345 VIQDKTLK

-414 GENTGD
+414 GENTG
-420 GNSDANNKNNSN
+420 GSNSDSNNSN
-432 SDNNNGN
+432 DNN
-439 DNSSNNA
+439 
-446 DDSNIAGEEDKAVL
+446 SNIAGEEDKAVL
-460 SKLVQSQASLDGA
+460 LKLVQSQASLDGA

-522 TSTNVYEDGVYEVS
+522 TSTNVYEDGTYDVS

-565 ITDVKGDGDSQNA
+565 ITDVKGDGDSQNV
-578 SYIKKAADGTKN
+578 SYIKKAVDGTKN
-590 QPGLVSVLTSQ
+590 QPGMVSVLTSQ
-601 ANADSIDF
+601 TNADSIDF
-609 SSIDTVSRATCTSKA
+609 SSIDTVSHATCTSKA

>member
-30 LSGYQAK
+30 LSTYQAK

-51 SVTDAETET
+51 SVADTET
-60 ETENAAEDT
+60 EAENTTEDT
-69 QTHAGSFELAD
+69 QTATGSFDLAD

-89 FSGPVTVAVTIMDKK
+89 YSGSVTVAVTILDKK
-104 ITSIDILSSTD
+104 IVSIDILSASD

-125 VIDRIIASQSFD
+125 VIDRIISSQSLD

-210 GTMKVK
+210 GNIKVK
-216 VDISGGKIASISIVS
+216 VDIAGGKISAISIVS

-240 SASSLL
+240 SASSLI

-285 NTADNNND
+285 NTAGNNTD
-293 KQEAAESSGNGQTDE
+293 KQGAVEASGNGQTDE

-336 YKGDIKAAV
+336 YKGDIKVAV
-345 VIQNKTLK
+345 VIQDKTLK

-414 GENTGD
+414 GENTGN
-420 GNSDANNKNNSN
+420 GNSGGNNNNSN
-432 SDNNNGN
+432 
-439 DNSSNNA
+439 NA
-446 DDSNIAGEEDKAVL
+446 ADSNIALDEDKAVL
-460 SKLVQSQASLDGA
+460 SKLVQSQASLDGT

-501 KDVSCAQEKLQAAI
+501 KDVSRAQEKLQAAI

-522 TSTNVYEDGVYEVS
+522 TSTNVYEDGTYEVS

-545 DFSAYNLSMKVTIAN
+545 DFVAYNLSMKVTIAN

-590 QPGLVSVLTSQ
+590 QQGMVSVLTSK

>member
-1 MKFKEILE
+1 MKFKEVLE
-9 KIKVYAPLGVSLVV
+9 KIKVYAPLGVSLVI

-30 LSGYQAK
+30 LSGYQTK
-37 ASEPSKDKKQQVSE
+37 ASEPSKDKKHQVSE
-51 SVTDAETET
+51 RVTDT

-69 QTHAGSFELAD
+69 QTATGSFELAD

-89 FSGPVTVAVTIMDKK
+89 FSGHVTVAVTIMDKK

-115 DEAFFNRAKG
+115 DEAFFNRAKA

-271 AAVRSALSQAAVSE
+271 AAVRSALSQAAVSDKTTGN
-285 NTADNNND
+285 NTD
-293 KQEAAESSGNGQTDE
+293 KQGAAEASGNGQTDK

-336 YKGDIKAAV
+336 YKGDIRVAV
-345 VIQNKTLK
+345 VIQDKTLK

-414 GENTGD
+414 GENTG
-420 GNSDANNKNNSN
+420 GSNSDSNNSN
-432 SDNNNGN
+432 DNN
-439 DNSSNNA
+439 
-446 DDSNIAGEEDKAVL
+446 SNIAGEEDKAVL
-460 SKLVQSQASLDGA
+460 LKLVQSQASLDGA

-522 TSTNVYEDGVYEVS
+522 TSTNVYEDGTYDVS

-565 ITDVKGDGDSQNA
+565 ITDVKGDGDSQNV
-578 SYIKKAADGTKN
+578 SYIKKAVDGTKN
-590 QPGLVSVLTSQ
+590 QPGMVSVLTSQ
-601 ANADSIDF
+601 TNADSIDF
-609 SSIDTVSRATCTSKA
+609 SSIDTVSHATCTSKA

>member
-30 LSGYQAK
+30 LSTYQAK

-51 SVTDAETET
+51 SMADTET
-60 ETENAAEDT
+60 ETENATEDT
-69 QTHAGSFELAD
+69 QTVTGSFDLAD

-89 FSGPVTVAVTIMDKK
+89 YRGSVTVAVTILDKK
-104 ITSIDILSSTD
+104 IVSIDILSASD

-125 VIDRIIASQSFD
+125 VIDRIISSQSLD

-178 SESDSSLAEIAAV
+178 SESDSSSAEIAAV

-210 GTMKVK
+210 GNIKVK
-216 VDISGGKIASISIVS
+216 VDIAGGKISAISIVS

-271 AAVRSALSQAAVSE
+271 AAVRSALSQAAVRE
-285 NTADNNND
+285 NTAGSDTD
-293 KQEAAESSGNGQTDE
+293 KQDTAETSGNGQNDE
-308 NSSGSASEQGTEGTL
+308 NSSDNAQKQTAEGTL

-336 YKGDIKAAV
+336 YKGDIKVAV
-345 VIQNKTLK
+345 VIQDKTLK

-399 GAVKAAFEEARKTTA
+399 GAVKEAFEEARKTTA
-414 GENTGD
+414 CENTGN
-420 GNSDANNKNNSN
+420 GNSGGNNNNSN
-432 SDNNNGN
+432 
-439 DNSSNNA
+439 NA
-446 DDSNIAGEEDKAVL
+446 ADSNIALDEDKAVL
-460 SKLVQSQASLDGA
+460 SKLVQSQASLDGT

-501 KDVSCAQEKLQAAI
+501 KDVSRAQEKLQAAI

-522 TSTNVYEDGVYEVS
+522 TSTNVYEDGTYEVS

-590 QPGLVSVLTSQ
+590 QQGMVSMLTSQ

-609 SSIDTVSRATCTSKA
+609 SSIDTVSHATCTSKA

>member
-1 MKFKEILE
+1 MKFKEVLE
-9 KIKVYAPLGVSLVV
+9 KIKVYAPLGVSLVI

-30 LSGYQAK
+30 LSGYQTK
-37 ASEPSKDKKQQVSE
+37 ASEPSKDKKLQVSE
-51 SVTDAETET
+51 RGTDTET

-69 QTHAGSFELAD
+69 QTATGSFDLAD

-125 VIDRIIASQSFD
+125 VIDRIISSQSLD
-137 VDVVSGA
+137 VDAVSGA

-151 IGAVKNALTG
+151 IKAVKNALTG
-161 EKDNG
+161 ENDKT
-166 VTGKSKQESTSE
+166 VTGKSKQESA
-178 SESDSSLAEIAAV
+178 SESDSSSAEIAAV

-216 VDISGGKIASISIVS
+216 VDIAGGKIASISIVS

-271 AAVRSALSQAAVSE
+271 AAVRSALSQAAVSQ
-285 NTADNNND
+285 NTAGNNTD
-293 KQEAAESSGNGQTDE
+293 KQDATETLGNGQTDE
-308 NSSGSASEQGTEGTL
+308 NSSGSSQEQGTEGTL

-336 YKGDIKAAV
+336 YKGDIKVAV
-345 VIQNKTLK
+345 VIQDKTLK

-367 TNAMDVLKNMMK
+367 TNAMDVLKKMMK

-420 GNSDANNKNNSN
+420 SN
-432 SDNNNGN
+432 SGNN
-439 DNSSNNA
+439 NSSNNS
-446 DDSNIAGEEDKAVL
+446 DNSNIAGDEDKAVL
-460 SKLVQSQASLDGA
+460 SKLVQSQASLDGT

-487 GDAQEVLESAESTK
+487 EDANEVLSSAEATK
-501 KDVSCAQEKLQAAI
+501 KDVSRAQEKLQAAI

-522 TSTNVYEDGVYEVS
+522 TSTNVYEDGTYDVS

-578 SYIKKAADGTKN
+578 SYIKKATDGTKN
-590 QPGLVSVLTSQ
+590 QPGMVSVLTSQ

-624 IIDGCKS
+624 IINGCKS
-631 ALEAAKKK
+631 VLEAAKKK

>member
-1 MKFKEILE
+1 MKFKEVLE
-9 KIKVYAPLGVSLVV
+9 KIKVYAPLGVSLVI

-30 LSGYQAK
+30 LSGYQTK

-51 SVTDAETET
+51 RVTDTET
-60 ETENAAEDT
+60 ETENAAENT
-69 QTHAGSFELAD
+69 QTATGSFDLAD

-125 VIDRIIASQSFD
+125 VIDRIISSQSFD

-161 EKDNG
+161 EKDKG

-178 SESDSSLAEIAAV
+178 PDSSSAEIEAV

-216 VDISGGKIASISIVS
+216 VDIAGGKIVSISIVS

-271 AAVRSALSQAAVSE
+271 SAVRSALSQAAVSK
-285 NTADNNND
+285 NTAGNNTD
-293 KQEAAESSGNGQTDE
+293 KQDETQTSGNGQNDE
-308 NSSGSASEQGTEGTL
+308 NSSGSAQEQGTEGTL

-336 YKGDIKAAV
+336 YKGDIKVAV
-345 VIQNKTLK
+345 VIQDKTLK
-353 AILVTEKQDDEPFI
+353 AILVTEKNDDEPFI

-420 GNSDANNKNNSN
+420 SN
-432 SDNNNGN
+432 SGNN
-439 DNSSNNA
+439 NSSNNS
-446 DDSNIAGEEDKAVL
+446 DNSNIAGDEDKAVL
-460 SKLVQSQASLDGA
+460 SKLVQSQASLDGT

-487 GDAQEVLESAESTK
+487 ADAQEVLESTESTK
-501 KDVSCAQEKLQAAI
+501 KYVSRAQEKLQAAI

-522 TSTNVYEDGVYEVS
+522 TSTNVYEDGTYGVS
-536 TLCIPDDDM
+536 TLCTPDGDM
-545 DFSAYNLSMKVTIAN
+545 DFIAYNLSMKVTIAN

-578 SYIKKAADGTKN
+578 SYIKKAADGTRN
-590 QPGLVSVLTSQ
+590 QQGMVSVLTSQ
-601 ANADSIDF
+601 TNAANIDF
-609 SSIDTVSRATCTSKA
+609 SSIDTVSRATCTSNA
-624 IIDGCKS
+624 IIAGCKS
-631 ALEAAKKK
+631 ALETAKKK

>member
-1 MKFKEILE
+1 MKFKEVLE
-9 KIKVYAPLGVSLVV
+9 KIKVYAPLGVSLVI

-30 LSGYQAK
+30 LSGYQTK
-37 ASEPSKDKKQQVSE
+37 ASEPSKDKKHQVSE
-51 SVTDAETET
+51 RVTDT

-69 QTHAGSFELAD
+69 QTATGSFELAD

-115 DEAFFNRAKG
+115 DEAFFNRAKA

-271 AAVRSALSQAAVSE
+271 AAVRSALSQAAVSDKTTGN
-285 NTADNNND
+285 NTD
-293 KQEAAESSGNGQTDE
+293 KQGAAEASGNGQTDK

-336 YKGDIKAAV
+336 YKGDIRVAV
-345 VIQNKTLK
+345 VIQDKTLK

-414 GENTGD
+414 GENTG
-420 GNSDANNKNNSN
+420 GSNSDSNNSN
-432 SDNNNGN
+432 DNN
-439 DNSSNNA
+439 
-446 DDSNIAGEEDKAVL
+446 SNIAGEEDKAVL
-460 SKLVQSQASLDGA
+460 LKLVQSQASLDGA

-522 TSTNVYEDGVYEVS
+522 TSTNVYEDGTYDVS

-565 ITDVKGDGDSQNA
+565 ITDVKGDGDSQNV
-578 SYIKKAADGTKN
+578 SYIKKAVDGTKN
-590 QPGLVSVLTSQ
+590 QPGMVSVLTSQ
-601 ANADSIDF
+601 TNADSIDF
-609 SSIDTVSRATCTSKA
+609 SSIDTVSHATSTAKA
-624 IIDGCKS
+624 MSDGCKS

>member
-1 MKFKEILE
+1 MKFKEVLE
-9 KIKVYAPLGVSLVV
+9 KIKVYAPLGVSLVI

-30 LSGYQAK
+30 LSGYQTK
-37 ASEPSKDKKQQVSE
+37 ASEPSKDKKHQVSE
-51 SVTDAETET
+51 RVTDT

-69 QTHAGSFELAD
+69 QTATGSFELAD

-125 VIDRIIASQSFD
+125 VIDRIISSQSFD

-271 AAVRSALSQAAVSE
+271 AAVRSALSQAAVSD
-285 NTADNNND
+285 NTVGNNTD
-293 KQEAAESSGNGQTDE
+293 KQGAAEASGNGQTDE
-308 NSSGSASEQGTEGTL
+308 NSSGSASEKGTEGTL

-336 YKGDIKAAV
+336 YKGDIRVAV
-345 VIQNKTLK
+345 VIQDKTLK

-414 GENTGD
+414 GENTG
-420 GNSDANNKNNSN
+420 GSNSDSNNSN
-432 SDNNNGN
+432 DNN
-439 DNSSNNA
+439 
-446 DDSNIAGEEDKAVL
+446 SNIAGEEDKAVL
-460 SKLVQSQASLDGA
+460 LKLVQSQASLDGA

-522 TSTNVYEDGVYEVS
+522 TSTNVYEDGTYDVS

-565 ITDVKGDGDSQNA
+565 ITDVKGDGDSQNV
-578 SYIKKAADGTKN
+578 SYIKKAVDGTKN
-590 QPGLVSVLTSQ
+590 QAGMVSVLTSQ
-601 ANADSIDF
+601 TNADSIDF
-609 SSIDTVSRATCTSKA
+609 SSIDTVSHATCTSKA

>member
-1 MKFKEILE
+1 MKFKEVLE
-9 KIKVYAPLGVSLVV
+9 KIKVYAPLGVSLVI

-30 LSGYQAK
+30 LSGYQTK
-37 ASEPSKDKKQQVSE
+37 ASEPSKDKKQQVSDR
-51 SVTDAETET
+51 VTDT

-69 QTHAGSFELAD
+69 QTATGSFELAD

-166 VTGKSKQESTSE
+166 VTGKAKQESTSE

-271 AAVRSALSQAAVSE
+271 AAVRSALSQAAVSD
-285 NTADNNND
+285 NTTGNNTD
-293 KQEAAESSGNGQTDE
+293 KQGAAEASGNGQTDE

-336 YKGDIKAAV
+336 YKGDIRVAV
-345 VIQNKTLK
+345 VIQDKTLK

-420 GNSDANNKNNSN
+420 SNSDSNNSN
-432 SDNNNGN
+432 DNN
-439 DNSSNNA
+439 
-446 DDSNIAGEEDKAVL
+446 SNIAGEEDKAVL
-460 SKLVQSQASLDGA
+460 LKLVQSQASLDGT

-522 TSTNVYEDGVYEVS
+522 TSTNVYEDGTYDVS

-565 ITDVKGDGDSQNA
+565 ITDVKGDGDSQNV
-578 SYIKKAADGTKN
+578 SYINKAADGTKN
-590 QPGLVSVLTSQ
+590 QPGMVSVLTSQ
-601 ANADSIDF
+601 TNADSIDF
-609 SSIDTVSRATCTSKA
+609 SSIDTVSHATCTSKA

>member
-1 MKFKEILE
+1 MKFKEVLE
-9 KIKVYAPLGVSLVV
+9 KIKVYAPLGVSLVI

-30 LSGYQAK
+30 LSGYQTK
-37 ASEPSKDKKQQVSE
+37 ASEPSKDKKHQVSE
-51 SVTDAETET
+51 RVTDT

-69 QTHAGSFELAD
+69 QTATGSFELAD

-151 IGAVKNALTG
+151 IAAVKNALTG

-166 VTGKSKQESTSE
+166 VTGKSKQKSTSE
-178 SESDSSLAEIAAV
+178 SEFDSSLAEIAAV

-271 AAVRSALSQAAVSE
+271 AAVRSALSQAAVSD
-285 NTADNNND
+285 NTTGNNTD
-293 KQEAAESSGNGQTDE
+293 KQGAAEASGNGQTDE

-336 YKGDIKAAV
+336 YKGDIRVAV
-345 VIQNKTLK
+345 VIQDKTLK

-420 GNSDANNKNNSN
+420 SNSDSNNSN
-432 SDNNNGN
+432 DNN
-439 DNSSNNA
+439 
-446 DDSNIAGEEDKAVL
+446 SNIAGEEDKAVL
-460 SKLVQSQASLDGA
+460 LKLVQSQASLDGA

-522 TSTNVYEDGVYEVS
+522 TSTNVYEDGTYDVS
-536 TLCIPDDDM
+536 TLCVPDDDM

-565 ITDVKGDGDSQNA
+565 ITDVKGDGDSQNV

-590 QPGLVSVLTSQ
+590 QPGMVSVLTSQ
-601 ANADSIDF
+601 TNADSIDF
-609 SSIDTVSRATCTSKA
+609 SSIDTVSHATCTSKA

>member
-30 LSGYQAK
+30 LSAYQAK
-37 ASEPSKDKKQQVSE
+37 ASEPSKDKKQQASE
-51 SVTDAETET
+51 SVADTET
-60 ETENAAEDT
+60 ETENTTEDT
-69 QTHAGSFELAD
+69 QTATGSFDLAD

-89 FSGPVTVAVTIMDKK
+89 FSGPVTVAVTILDKK
-104 ITSIDILSSTD
+104 IVSIDILSASD

-125 VIDRIIASQSFD
+125 VIDRIISSQYLD

-161 EKDNG
+161 EKDKG
-166 VTGKSKQESTSE
+166 VTGKSKQEGTSE
-178 SESDSSLAEIAAV
+178 SETDSSSAEIAAV
-191 QDASAYKDG
+191 QDACIYKDG

-210 GTMKVK
+210 GNIKVK
-216 VDISGGKIASISIVS
+216 VDIAGGKISAISIVS

-285 NTADNNND
+285 NTAGNNTD
-293 KQEAAESSGNGQTDE
+293 KQGAAEASGNGQTDE
-308 NSSGSASEQGTEGTL
+308 NLSGSASEQGTEGTL
-323 PYVDGIYY
+323 AYVDGIYY

-336 YKGDIKAAV
+336 YKGDIKVAV
-345 VIQNKTLK
+345 VIQDKTLK

-379 KQSADVDT
+379 KQSVDVDT

-414 GENTGD
+414 GENTGN
-420 GNSDANNKNNSN
+420 GNSGGNNNNSN
-432 SDNNNGN
+432 
-439 DNSSNNA
+439 NA
-446 DDSNIAGEEDKAVL
+446 ADSNIALDEDKAVL
-460 SKLVQSQASLDGA
+460 SKLVQSQASLDGT

-501 KDVSCAQEKLQAAI
+501 KDVSRVQEKLQAAI

-522 TSTNVYEDGVYEVS
+522 TSTNVYEDGTYEVS

-590 QPGLVSVLTSQ
+590 QQGMVSVLTSQ
-601 ANADSIDF
+601 SNADSIDF

>member
-1 MKFKEILE
+1 MKFKEVLE
-9 KIKVYAPLGVSLVV
+9 KIKVYAPLGVSLVI

-30 LSGYQAK
+30 LSGYQTK

-51 SVTDAETET
+51 RVTDTET
-60 ETENAAEDT
+60 ETENAAENT
-69 QTHAGSFELAD
+69 QTATGSFDLAD

-125 VIDRIIASQSFD
+125 VIDRIISSQSFD

-161 EKDNG
+161 EKDKG
-166 VTGKSKQESTSE
+166 VTGKSKQESA
-178 SESDSSLAEIAAV
+178 SESDSSSAEIAAV
-191 QDASAYKDG
+191 QDAAAYKDG

-216 VDISGGKIASISIVS
+216 VDIAGGKIASISIVS

-240 SASSLL
+240 SASSLI

-271 AAVRSALSQAAVSE
+271 SAVRSALSQAAVSK
-285 NTADNNND
+285 NTADNVTD
-293 KQEAAESSGNGQTDE
+293 KQDETQTSGNGQTGE
-308 NSSGSASEQGTEGTL
+308 NPSGSAQQQGTEGTL

-336 YKGDIKAAV
+336 YKGDIKVAV
-345 VIQNKTLK
+345 VIQDKTLK
-353 AILVTEKQDDEPFI
+353 AILVTEKNDDEPFI

-379 KQSADVDT
+379 KQSTDVDT

-420 GNSDANNKNNSN
+420 SN
-432 SDNNNGN
+432 SGNN
-439 DNSSNNA
+439 NSSNNS
-446 DDSNIAGEEDKAVL
+446 DNSNIAGDEDKAVL
-460 SKLVQSQASLDGA
+460 SKLVQSQASLDGT

-487 GDAQEVLESAESTK
+487 EDANEVLSSAEATK
-501 KDVSCAQEKLQAAI
+501 KDVSRAQEKLQAAI

-522 TSTNVYEDGVYEVS
+522 TSTNVYEDGTYNVS
-536 TLCIPDDDM
+536 TLCTPDDDM
-545 DFSAYNLSMKVTIAN
+545 DFIAYNLSMKVTIAN

-590 QPGLVSVLTSQ
+590 QPGMVSVLTSQ
-601 ANADSIDF
+601 AKADSIDF
-609 SSIDTVSRATCTSKA
+609 SRIDTVSRATCTSNA

-631 ALEAAKKK
+631 ALETAKKK

>member
-1 MKFKEILE
+1 MKFKEVLE
-9 KIKVYAPLGVSLVV
+9 KIKVYAPLGVSLVI

-30 LSGYQAK
+30 LSGYQIK
-37 ASEPSKDKKQQVSE
+37 ASEPSKDKKHQVSE
-51 SVTDAETET
+51 RVTDT

-69 QTHAGSFELAD
+69 QTATGSFELAD

-104 ITSIDILSSTD
+104 IISIDILSSTD

-271 AAVRSALSQAAVSE
+271 AAVRSALSQAAVSDKTTGN
-285 NTADNNND
+285 NTD
-293 KQEAAESSGNGQTDE
+293 KQGAAEASGNGQTDE

-336 YKGDIKAAV
+336 YKGDIRVAV
-345 VIQNKTLK
+345 VIQDKTLK

-414 GENTGD
+414 GENTG
-420 GNSDANNKNNSN
+420 GSNSDSNNSN
-432 SDNNNGN
+432 DNN
-439 DNSSNNA
+439 
-446 DDSNIAGEEDKAVL
+446 SNIAGEEDKAVL
-460 SKLVQSQASLDGA
+460 LKLVQSQASLDSA

-522 TSTNVYEDGVYEVS
+522 TSTNVYEDGTYDVS

-565 ITDVKGDGDSQNA
+565 ITDVKGDGDLQNV

-590 QPGLVSVLTSQ
+590 QPGMVSVLTSQ
-601 ANADSIDF
+601 TNADSIDF
-609 SSIDTVSRATCTSKA
+609 SSIDTVSHATCTSKA